1 MTRDSRVSNATKS
14 AKYSFVSFWPLAFYE
29 LFHPIHR
36 FANVYFLIVG
46 FVQMIPE
53 ISLTDSTPM
62 VWLNLGFVIIQD
74 MCVAT

>member
-1 MTRDSRVSNATKS
+1 
-14 AKYSFVSFWPLAFYE
+14 
-29 LFHPIHR
+29 
-36 FANVYFLIVG
+36 
-46 FVQMIPE
+46 MIPE